1 VGCRHRQPWFGAL
14 FAFCLVPLS
23 SISCAYAKPAG
34 LALIAPDGRSVAL
47 TALTAQAVDGVLP
60 LDKKGALRYRLES
73 ALSLPAGQALE
84 LEYSVEAPIAL
95 VLRNPGEEAWAL
107 PPDAS
112 FLGLSSGSGTMRYRV
127 PLEGNS
133 LQDIVVQLDEDSV
146 KAAGTVVK
154 DRVFRLYALRIL
166 PRWYGFEA
174 GGQAIAVSPFV
185 YLEKDP
191 DGVRAVIDPPAVF
204 RTMGTPELVAA
215 GLTTPA
221 RIKTGL
227 LEYKSSGT
235 GILESLR
242 FPGGALAEPA
252 YPLSIAAPS
261 LPAAFYLAAES
272 ARVFPHDP
280 IPADP
285 GLVLGYRREAWR
297 NPRYE
302 VFRWDRFPDILIFDT
317 ADYAVQDRLFKRL
330 AFFVEKAGFTGRLA
344 ADAAIAHLHGWNAHD
359 YRAADLAAFFELA
372 RQTDFTLNAEEV
384 ELRELLVATGLV
396 VLRQDG
402 AGTATYA
409 PGTGALISL
418 SRESETYLRNLFMV
432 HEAFHGL
439 FFTNDDF
446 DDFARQRWENLDPT
460 AKRFL
465 VAYFDSLRYDTGDAR
480 LMRNELMAYILQ
492 QPVSLAPAYFG
503 RTLPGRLESDIRRR
517 AQLPAKDEAS
527 GTWPELANLF
537 TAEARAFSD
546 FAQRKWGLSAGRVWR
561 IF

>member
-1 VGCRHRQPWFGAL
+1 MGCRHRQPWSGAL
-14 FAFCLVPLS
+14 FAFCLVPLVC
-23 SISCAYAKPAG
+23 ISCAYAKPADLTLTG
-34 LALIAPDGRSVAL
+34 PDGRSVAL

-73 ALSLPAGQALE
+73 SLSLPAGQALE
-84 LEYSVEAPIAL
+84 LEYSFDAPIAL
-95 VLRNPGEEAWAL
+95 VLRIPGEEAWTL

-112 FLGLSSGSGTMRYRV
+112 FLGLSAGLGTIRYRL
-127 PLEGNS
+127 PLNGNS
-133 LQDIVVQLDEDSV
+133 LQEIMVQLDEDAV

-166 PRWYGFEA
+166 PRWYGFEV
-174 GGQAIAVSPFV
+174 GGQAIALSPFV

-191 DGVRAVIDPPAVF
+191 DGVRAVINPPAVC
-204 RTMGTPELVAA
+204 RPTGTPELVVA
-215 GLTTPA
+215 GLTAPA

-235 GILESLR
+235 GILESLG
-242 FPGGALAEPA
+242 FPGGALADPA
-252 YPLSIAAPS
+252 YPLSVAAPS
-261 LPAAFYLAAES
+261 LPAAFYLASES
-272 ARVFPHDP
+272 ARVFPDDP

-330 AFFVEKAGFTGRLA
+330 AFFVEKAGFAGRLA
-344 ADAAIAHLHGWNAHD
+344 ADAEIAYLHGWNAHD

-372 RQTDFTLNAEEV
+372 RRTGFTLNSEEQ
-384 ELRELLVATGLV
+384 ELRNLLVATGLV
-396 VLRQDG
+396 ILGQDAAG
-402 AGTATYA
+402 AATYV

-439 FFTNDDF
+439 FFTHDDF
-446 DDFARQRWENLDPT
+446 DAFARQRWENLDPT

-465 VAYFDSLRYDTGDAR
+465 IAYFNSLRYDTGDAR
-480 LMRNELMAYILQ
+480 LMRNELMAYTLQ
-492 QPVSLAPAYFG
+492 QPVSLAPVYFG
-503 RTLPGRLESDIRRR
+503 RTLPSRLEADPRRR
-517 AQLPAKDEAS
+517 SFLPPKDEAT
-527 GTWPELANLF
+527 GAWPELEALF

-546 FAQRKWGLSAGRVWR
+546 FAQRKWGLGAGRVGR
-561 IF
+561 VH